1 MSATFQECERQFQA
15 LQQLMSE
22 EMLGL
27 LDENEASAWRLKLSK
42 MQQELDKLSWTSLD
56 EEGVLKKQ
64 AEFKKDYT
72 NSMTGQS
79 YLDFDAQYFNSAL
92 CLKHKVTDTKEC
104 RAVIKTLEGAAGQ
117 AEKAELIALEGLR
130 DGYGDARTQAL
141 PNYLDDF
148 QIYFGFSAG
157 EINGFLQEL
166 PSFSDSEER
175 VVKQGAMLDQYMKT
189 IEEFKGQITSAQ
201 AAADAS
207 SSARLE
213 RTETRPAVGSSAQP
227 VSGPAAGGAFSSD
240 GIESTETHPAV
251 GSSAQPVSGP
261 AAPLDVDESLAHSSK
276 KSNTWGKGFSFF
288 LGLFVFAA
296 CAGIGAFVGGAGA
309 SVTSVATLGAFIVGD
324 GALFVG
330 IGSAIGL
337 VAGCMAGKHTWPRS
351 GDVSSEQMPLL
362 KKQVTNPLSSVP
374 KREESP
380 REQQPTAGPEQRER
394 VGSSSPSSS
403 QSPTPGGGSE

>member
-1 MSATFQECERQFQA
+1 MEVEW
-15 LQQLMSE
+15 QQ
-22 EMLGL
+22 
-27 LDENEASAWRLKLSK
+27 
-42 MQQELDKLSWTSLD
+42 
-56 EEGVLKKQ
+56 
-64 AEFKKDYT
+64 
-72 NSMTGQS
+72 
-79 YLDFDAQYFNSAL
+79 FDA
-92 CLKHKVTDTKEC
+92 
-104 RAVIKTLEGAAGQ
+104 
-117 AEKAELIALEGLR
+117 
-130 DGYGDARTQAL
+130 TQAV
-141 PNYLDDF
+141 
-148 QIYFGFSAG
+148 GG
-157 EINGFLQEL
+157 
-166 PSFSDSEER
+166 
-175 VVKQGAMLDQYMKT
+175 
-189 IEEFKGQITSAQ
+189 
-201 AAADAS
+201 AS
-207 SSARLE
+207 SSARLERTETRPAVGSPAQPVSGPAAGGAFSSVGLE

-227 VSGPAAGGAFSSD
+227 VSG
-240 GIESTETHPAV
+240 AV
-251 GSSAQPVSGP
+251 V
-261 AAPLDVDESLAHSSK
+261 PLDVDASLAHYSK

-296 CAGIGAFVGGAGA
+296 CAVVGAGIGAFVGGAGA